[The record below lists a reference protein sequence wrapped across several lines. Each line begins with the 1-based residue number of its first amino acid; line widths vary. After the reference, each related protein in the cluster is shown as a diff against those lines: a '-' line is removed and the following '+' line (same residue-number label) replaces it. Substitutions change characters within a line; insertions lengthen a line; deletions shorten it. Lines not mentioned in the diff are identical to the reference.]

1 MSNLILTFLLL
12 VNVTLLTLVL
22 VFFNRIS
29 IIKRQI
35 TSFITPESDGK
46 PSPLANS
53 IEAISEIFGRSITA
67 QIKTSLMGVESGLI
81 RGEKAV
87 NKAIADDSLRMANP
101 LIAGL
106 LDSFPSVKKT
116 LSKNPA
122 LLDIAISQLS
132 KRMPSIGSPGN
143 NHQPESPAQVK
154 WDL

>member
-67 QIKTSLMGVESGLI
+67 QIKTTLMGVESGLV
-81 RGEKAV
+81 RGSKSV
-87 NKAIADDSLRMANP
+87 DKAIAEDALRMSNP
-101 LIAGL
+101 LISGL
-106 LDSFPSVKKT
+106 LDSFPAVKKT

-122 LLDIAISQLS
+122 LLDLAISQLT
-132 KRMPSIGSPGN
+132 KRMPAVPSN
-143 NHQPESPAQVK
+143 NHNEQPTSQVQFK
-154 WDL
+154 L